1 MSSIVFIH
9 ALSKEATKKLLD
21 KDINTEHLKLTP
33 SDYIVI
39 TDPKITTNEVK
50 HRIEKAVAQNKVIYI
65 TSPAVQKIKARKH
78 IYNLFKDKVTVV
90 RTRIHYEPLHVLKE
104 HPSLKN
110 VPFTEIYKM
119 YVSAQAPMIG
129 TDCDSISISSNGL
142 YEDEINYYSRTT
154 ALRAHNSPHH
164 AETIPEH
171 IEFVTHNVPGHL
183 KTVARF
189 HDLGKYVARQ
199 KSKLSDYDTFIN
211 HENVS
216 AMYALVSRCSPR
228 DVRIIQFHMMAHN
241 LTPALVRRYHLEDIE
256 EDLRIFAKADTEGK
270 ILPENKW
277 SAKPRMIQKDEP
289 QEYRL
294 SELLKHGF

>member
-9 ALSKEATKKLLD
+9 ALSKEATQKLLN
-21 KDINTEHLKLTP
+21 KELFIESTQ
-33 SDYIVI
+33 DYII
-39 TDPKITTNEVK
+39 ISDPKITTNDVK
-50 HRIEKAVAQNKVIYI
+50 YRIEKAVTQNKNIFI

-78 IYNLFKDKVTVV
+78 IYDLFKDKVTTI

-110 VPFTEIYKM
+110 VPFNEIYKM

-171 IEFVTHNVPGHL
+171 IKFVTHNVPGHL

-216 AMYALVSRCSPR
+216 AMYALVSRCNPR

-256 EDLRIFAKADTEGK
+256 EDLRIFAKADSGGK

-289 QEYRL
+289 QEYRV

>member
-1 MSSIVFIH
+1 MASIVFIH
-9 ALSKEATKKLLD
+9 ALSKEATQMLLD
-21 KDINTEHLKLTP
+21 KEISIYNLQN
-33 SDYIVI
+33 YII
-39 TDPKITTNEVK
+39 ISDPKITTNNVK
-50 HRIEKAVAQNKVIYI
+50 HRIEKAISQNKTILI

-78 IYNLFKDKVTVV
+78 LYDLFGKDNLV

-104 HPSLKN
+104 RPSLKN
-110 VPFTEIYKM
+110 VPFNEIYKM

-129 TDCDSISISSNGL
+129 TDCSSVSISSNGL

-154 ALRAHNSPHH
+154 TLRAHNSPHH

-171 IEFVTHNVPGHL
+171 IDFVIHNVPGHL

-199 KSKLSDYDTFIN
+199 KAKLSNYDTFIN

-216 AMYALVSRCSPR
+216 AMYALVNHCSPR
-228 DVRIIQFHMMAHN
+228 NVRIIQFHMMAHN

-256 EDLRIFAKADTEGK
+256 EDLRIFAKADSGAK

-277 SAKPRMIQKDEP
+277 SAKPVVIQKDEP
-289 QEYRL
+289 QEYRV

>member
-1 MSSIVFIH
+1 M
-9 ALSKEATKKLLD
+9 
-21 KDINTEHLKLTP
+21 
-33 SDYIVI
+33 
-39 TDPKITTNEVK
+39 K
-50 HRIEKAVAQNKVIYI
+50 HRIEKAVSQNKTILI

-78 IYNLFKDKVTVV
+78 LYDLFGKDNLV

-110 VPFTEIYKM
+110 VPFNEIYKM

-142 YEDEINYYSRTT
+142 YEDEINHYSRTT

-199 KSKLSDYDTFIN
+199 KAKLSDYDTFIN

-216 AMYALVSRCSPR
+216 AMYALVSHCSPR

-256 EDLRIFAKADTEGK
+256 EDLRIFAKADASAK

-277 SAKPRMIQKDEP
+277 SAKPVVIQKDEP
-289 QEYRL
+289 QKYRV
-294 SELLKHGF
+294 SEFLKHGF

>member
-1 MSSIVFIH
+1 MASIVFIH
-9 ALSKEATKKLLD
+9 ALSKEATQMLLD
-21 KDINTEHLKLTP
+21 KEISIYNLQN
-33 SDYIVI
+33 YII
-39 TDPKITTNEVK
+39 ISDPKITTNDVK
-50 HRIEKAVAQNKVIYI
+50 HRIEKAVSQNKTILI

-78 IYNLFKDKVTVV
+78 LYDLFGKDNLV

-104 HPSLKN
+104 RPSLKN
-110 VPFTEIYKM
+110 VPFNEIYKM

-129 TDCDSISISSNGL
+129 TDCSSVSISSNGL

-171 IEFVTHNVPGHL
+171 IDFVIHNVPGHL

-199 KSKLSDYDTFIN
+199 KAKLSDYDTFIN

-216 AMYALVSRCSPR
+216 AMYALVSHCSPR

-256 EDLRIFAKADTEGK
+256 EDLRIFAKADTGAK

-277 SAKPRMIQKDEP
+277 SAKPVVIQKDEP
-289 QEYRL
+289 QEYRV
-294 SELLKHGF
+294 SEFLKHGF

>member
-9 ALSKEATKKLLD
+9 ALSKEATQKLLN
-21 KDINTEHLKLTP
+21 KELFIESTQ
-33 SDYIVI
+33 DYII
-39 TDPKITTNEVK
+39 ISDPKITTNDVK
-50 HRIEKAVAQNKVIYI
+50 HRIEKAVSQNKTILI

-78 IYNLFKDKVTVV
+78 LYDLFGKDNLV

-104 HPSLKN
+104 RPSLKN
-110 VPFTEIYKM
+110 VPFNEIYKM
-119 YVSAQAPMIG
+119 YVSAQAPLIG
-129 TDCDSISISSNGL
+129 TDCSSVSISSNGL

-164 AETIPEH
+164 TETIPEH
-171 IEFVTHNVPGHL
+171 IDFVIHNVPGHL

-199 KSKLSDYDTFIN
+199 KAKLSNYDTFIN

-216 AMYALVSRCSPR
+216 AMYALVSHCSPR

-256 EDLRIFAKADTEGK
+256 EDLRIFAKADAGAK

-277 SAKPRMIQKDEP
+277 SAKPVVIQKDEP
-289 QEYRL
+289 QEYRV

>member
-9 ALSKEATKKLLD
+9 ALSKEATQKLLN
-21 KDINTEHLKLTP
+21 KELFIESTQ
-33 SDYIVI
+33 DYII
-39 TDPKITTNEVK
+39 ISDPKITTNDVK
-50 HRIEKAVAQNKVIYI
+50 YRIEKAVTQNKNIFI

-78 IYNLFKDKVTVV
+78 IYDLFGKDNLV
-90 RTRIHYEPLHVLKE
+90 RTRIHYEPLHVLKK

-110 VPFTEIYKM
+110 VPFNEIYKM

-164 AETIPEH
+164 AKTIPEH
-171 IEFVTHNVPGHL
+171 IKFVTHNVPGHL

-189 HDLGKYVARQ
+189 HDLGKYVTRQ
-199 KSKLSDYDTFIN
+199 KAKLSDYDTFIH

-216 AMYALVSRCSPR
+216 AMYALAGRLSPD

-256 EDLRIFAKADTEGK
+256 DDLRLFAEVDDGAK
-270 ILPENKW
+270 IAPEKKV
-277 SAKPRMIQKDEP
+277 SAKRVIAKDEP
-289 QEYRL
+289 QNYRV
-294 SELLKHGF
+294 SEFLKHGF

>member
-9 ALSKEATKKLLD
+9 ALSKEATQKLLD
-21 KDINTEHLKLTP
+21 KELFIESTQ
-33 SDYIVI
+33 DYII
-39 TDPKITTNEVK
+39 ISDPKITTNDVK
-50 HRIEKAVAQNKVIYI
+50 HRIEKAVAQNKNVFI

-78 IYNLFKDKVTVV
+78 IYDLFGKDNLV

-104 HPSLKN
+104 HPSLKH
-110 VPFTEIYKM
+110 VPFNEIYKM

-129 TDCDSISISSNGL
+129 TDCDSISISAKGS
-142 YEDEINYYSRTT
+142 YQDEISCYSFTPK
-154 ALRAHNSPHH
+154 LRAHNSPHH

-270 ILPENKW
+270 ILPENQW
-277 SAKPRMIQKDEP
+277 SAKPRVIQKGEP
-289 QEYRL
+289 QEYRV

>member
-1 MSSIVFIH
+1 MASIVFIH
-9 ALSKEATKKLLD
+9 ALSKEATQMLLD
-21 KDINTEHLKLTP
+21 KEISIYNLQN
-33 SDYIVI
+33 YII
-39 TDPKITTNEVK
+39 ISDPKITTNDVK
-50 HRIEKAVAQNKVIYI
+50 HRIEKAVAQNKTIFI
-65 TSPAVQKIKARKH
+65 TSPSVQKIKARKH
-78 IYNLFKDKVTVV
+78 IYDLFGKDNLV

-104 HPSLKN
+104 RPSLKH
-110 VPFTEIYKM
+110 VPFQEIYKM

-129 TDCDSISISSNGL
+129 TDCGSISISSNGL

-189 HDLGKYVARQ
+189 HDLGKYVTRQ

-256 EDLRIFAKADTEGK
+256 EDLRIFAKADAEGK

-277 SAKPRMIQKDEP
+277 SAKPRVIQKDKP
-289 QEYRL
+289 QEYRV

>member
-1 MSSIVFIH
+1 MASIVFIH
-9 ALSKEATKKLLD
+9 ALSKEATQMLLD
-21 KDINTEHLKLTP
+21 KEIFLYNLQN
-33 SDYIVI
+33 YII
-39 TDPKITTNEVK
+39 ISDPKITTNDVK
-50 HRIEKAVAQNKVIYI
+50 HRIEKAVSQNKTILI

-78 IYNLFKDKVTVV
+78 LYDLFGKDNLV

-104 HPSLKN
+104 RPSLKN
-110 VPFTEIYKM
+110 VPFNEIYKM

-129 TDCDSISISSNGL
+129 TDCSSVSISSNGL

-164 AETIPEH
+164 AETIPKH
-171 IEFVTHNVPGHL
+171 IDFVIHNVPGHL

-199 KSKLSDYDTFIN
+199 KAKLSDYDTFIN

-216 AMYALVSRCSPR
+216 AMYALVSHCSPR

-289 QEYRL
+289 QEYRV

>member
-1 MSSIVFIH
+1 MASIVFIH
-9 ALSKEATKKLLD
+9 ALSKEATQMLLD
-21 KDINTEHLKLTP
+21 KEISIYNLQN
-33 SDYIVI
+33 YII
-39 TDPKITTNEVK
+39 ISDPKITTNDVK
-50 HRIEKAVAQNKVIYI
+50 HRIEKAVSQNKTILI

-78 IYNLFKDKVTVV
+78 LYDLFGKDNLI

-104 HPSLKN
+104 RPSLKN
-110 VPFTEIYKM
+110 VPFNEIYKM

-129 TDCDSISISSNGL
+129 TDCSSVSISSNGL

-171 IEFVTHNVPGHL
+171 IDFVIHNVPGHL

-199 KSKLSDYDTFIN
+199 KAKLSNYDTFIN

-216 AMYALVSRCSPR
+216 AMYALVSHCSPR

-256 EDLRIFAKADTEGK
+256 EDLRIFAKADAGGK

-277 SAKPRMIQKDEP
+277 SAKPVVIQKDEP
-289 QEYRL
+289 QEYRV
-294 SELLKHGF
+294 SEFLKHGF

>member
-1 MSSIVFIH
+1 MASIVFIH
-9 ALSKEATKKLLD
+9 ALSKEATQMLLD
-21 KDINTEHLKLTP
+21 KEISIYNLQN
-33 SDYIVI
+33 YII
-39 TDPKITTNEVK
+39 ISDPKITTNDVK
-50 HRIEKAVAQNKVIYI
+50 HRIEKAVSQNKTILI

-78 IYNLFKDKVTVV
+78 LYDLFGKDNLV

-104 HPSLKN
+104 RPSLKN
-110 VPFTEIYKM
+110 VPFNEIYKM
-119 YVSAQAPMIG
+119 YVSAQAPIIG
-129 TDCDSISISSNGL
+129 TDCSSVSISSNGL

-171 IEFVTHNVPGHL
+171 IDFVIHNVPGHL

-199 KSKLSDYDTFIN
+199 KAKLSDYDTFIN

-216 AMYALVSRCSPR
+216 AMYALVSHCSPR
-228 DVRIIQFHMMAHN
+228 DIRIIQFHMMAHN

-256 EDLRIFAKADTEGK
+256 EDLRIFAKADAGAK

-277 SAKPRMIQKDEP
+277 SAKPVVIQKDEP
-289 QEYRL
+289 QKYRV
-294 SELLKHGF
+294 SEFLKHGF

>member
-9 ALSKEATKKLLD
+9 ALSKEATQKLLN
-21 KDINTEHLKLTP
+21 KELFIESTQ
-33 SDYIVI
+33 DYII
-39 TDPKITTNEVK
+39 ISDPKITTNDVK
-50 HRIEKAVAQNKVIYI
+50 HRIEKAVAQNKTIFI

-78 IYNLFKDKVTVV
+78 MYDLFGKDNLV

-110 VPFTEIYKM
+110 VPFQEIYKM

-129 TDCDSISISSNGL
+129 TDCSSVSISSNGL

-171 IEFVTHNVPGHL
+171 IKFVTHNVPGHL

-241 LTPALVRRYHLEDIE
+241 LTPALIRRYHLEDIE
-256 EDLRIFAKADTEGK
+256 EDLRIFAKADAGGK

-277 SAKPRMIQKDEP
+277 SAKPKVIQKDEP
-289 QEYRL
+289 QEYRV
-294 SELLKHGF
+294 SEFLKHGF

>member
-1 MSSIVFIH
+1 
-9 ALSKEATKKLLD
+9 
-21 KDINTEHLKLTP
+21 
-33 SDYIVI
+33 
-39 TDPKITTNEVK
+39 
-50 HRIEKAVAQNKVIYI
+50 
-65 TSPAVQKIKARKH
+65 
-78 IYNLFKDKVTVV
+78 
-90 RTRIHYEPLHVLKE
+90 
-104 HPSLKN
+104 
-110 VPFTEIYKM
+110 M

-171 IEFVTHNVPGHL
+171 IDFVIHNVPGHL

-199 KSKLSDYDTFIN
+199 KAKLSDYDTFIN

-216 AMYALVSRCSPR
+216 AMYALVSHSSPR

-256 EDLRIFAKADTEGK
+256 EDLRIFAKADASAK

-277 SAKPRMIQKDEP
+277 SAKPVVIQKDEP
-289 QEYRL
+289 QKYRV
-294 SELLKHGF
+294 SEFLKHGF

>member
-1 MSSIVFIH
+1 MASIVFIH
-9 ALSKEATKKLLD
+9 ALSKEATQMLLD
-21 KDINTEHLKLTP
+21 KEIFIYNLQN
-33 SDYIVI
+33 YII
-39 TDPKITTNEVK
+39 ISDPKITTNDVK
-50 HRIEKAVAQNKVIYI
+50 HRIEKAVSQNKTILI

-78 IYNLFKDKVTVV
+78 IYDLFGKDNLV

-104 HPSLKN
+104 RPSLKN
-110 VPFTEIYKM
+110 VPFNEIYKM
-119 YVSAQAPMIG
+119 YVSAQAPMVG
-129 TDCDSISISSNGL
+129 TDCSSVSISSNGL

-171 IEFVTHNVPGHL
+171 IDFVIHNVPGYL

-228 DVRIIQFHMMAHN
+228 DVRIIQFHMIAHN

-256 EDLRIFAKADTEGK
+256 EDLRIFAKADTGAK

-277 SAKPRMIQKDEP
+277 SAKPVVIQKDEP
-289 QEYRL
+289 QEYRV

>member
-1 MSSIVFIH
+1 MASIVFIH
-9 ALSKEATKKLLD
+9 ALSKEATQMLLD
-21 KDINTEHLKLTP
+21 KEISIYNLQN
-33 SDYIVI
+33 YII
-39 TDPKITTNEVK
+39 ISDPKITTNDVK
-50 HRIEKAVAQNKVIYI
+50 HRIEKAVSQNKTILI

-78 IYNLFKDKVTVV
+78 LYDLFGKDNLV
-90 RTRIHYEPLHVLKE
+90 RTRIHYEPLHILKE
-104 HPSLKN
+104 RPSLKN
-110 VPFTEIYKM
+110 VPFNEIYKM

-129 TDCDSISISSNGL
+129 TDCSSVSISSNGL

-154 ALRAHNSPHH
+154 ALRAHNSPYH

-171 IEFVTHNVPGHL
+171 IDFVIHNVPGHL

-199 KSKLSDYDTFIN
+199 KAKLSDYDTFIN

-216 AMYALVSRCSPR
+216 AMYALVSHCSPR

-256 EDLRIFAKADTEGK
+256 EDLRIFAKADAGAK

-277 SAKPRMIQKDEP
+277 SAKPVVIQKDEP
-289 QEYRL
+289 QKYRV
-294 SELLKHGF
+294 SEFLKHGF

>member
-1 MSSIVFIH
+1 MASIVFIH
-9 ALSKEATKKLLD
+9 ALSKEATQMLLD
-21 KDINTEHLKLTP
+21 KEIFLYNLQN
-33 SDYIVI
+33 YII
-39 TDPKITTNEVK
+39 ISDPKITTNDVK
-50 HRIEKAVAQNKVIYI
+50 HRIEKAVSQNKTILI
-65 TSPAVQKIKARKH
+65 TSPAVQKIKVRKH
-78 IYNLFKDKVTVV
+78 LYDLFGKDNLV
-90 RTRIHYEPLHVLKE
+90 RTHIHYEPLHVLKE
-104 HPSLKN
+104 RPSLKN
-110 VPFTEIYKM
+110 VPFNEIYKM

-129 TDCDSISISSNGL
+129 TDCSSVSISSNGL

-171 IEFVTHNVPGHL
+171 IDFVIHNVPGYL

-199 KSKLSDYDTFIN
+199 KAKLSNYDTFIN

-216 AMYALVSRCSPR
+216 AMYALVSHCSPR

-256 EDLRIFAKADTEGK
+256 EDLRIFTKADAGAK

-277 SAKPRMIQKDEP
+277 SAKPVVIQKDEP
-289 QEYRL
+289 QKYRV

>member
-9 ALSKEATKKLLD
+9 ALSKEATQKLLNEELF
-21 KDINTEHLKLTP
+21 IESTQ
-33 SDYIVI
+33 DYII
-39 TDPKITTNEVK
+39 ISDPKITTNEVK

-78 IYNLFKDKVTVV
+78 IYNSFKDKVTVV

-216 AMYALVSRCSPR
+216 AMYALMSRCSPR

-256 EDLRIFAKADTEGK
+256 EDLRLFAEADAGAK
-270 ILPENKW
+270 IVPEKKI
-277 SAKPRMIQKDEP
+277 SAKRVIAKDEP
-289 QEYRL
+289 QNYRV
-294 SELLKHGF
+294 SEFLKHGF

>member
-1 MSSIVFIH
+1 MVSIVFIH
-9 ALSKEATKKLLD
+9 ALSKEATQMLLD
-21 KDINTEHLKLTP
+21 KEISIYNLQN
-33 SDYIVI
+33 YII
-39 TDPKITTNEVK
+39 ISDPKITTNDVK
-50 HRIEKAVAQNKVIYI
+50 HRIEKAVSQNKTILI

-78 IYNLFKDKVTVV
+78 LYDLFGKDNLV

-104 HPSLKN
+104 RPSLKN
-110 VPFTEIYKM
+110 VPFNEIYKM

-129 TDCDSISISSNGL
+129 TDCSSVSISSNGL

-171 IEFVTHNVPGHL
+171 IDFVIHNVPGHL

-199 KSKLSDYDTFIN
+199 KAKLSDYDTFIN

-216 AMYALVSRCSPR
+216 AMYALVSHCSPR

-256 EDLRIFAKADTEGK
+256 EDLRIFAKADAGAK

-277 SAKPRMIQKDEP
+277 SAKPVVIQKDEP
-289 QEYRL
+289 QEYCV
-294 SELLKHGF
+294 SEFLKHGF

>member
-1 MSSIVFIH
+1 MASIVFIH
-9 ALSKEATKKLLD
+9 ALSKETTQMLLD
-21 KDINTEHLKLTP
+21 KEISIYNLQN
-33 SDYIVI
+33 YII
-39 TDPKITTNEVK
+39 ISDPKITTNDVK
-50 HRIEKAVAQNKVIYI
+50 HRIEKAVSQNKTILI
-65 TSPAVQKIKARKH
+65 ASPAVQKIKARKH
-78 IYNLFKDKVTVV
+78 LYNLFGKDNLV

-104 HPSLKN
+104 RPSLKN
-110 VPFTEIYKM
+110 VPFNEIYKM
-119 YVSAQAPMIG
+119 YVSAQAPMVG
-129 TDCDSISISSNGL
+129 TDCSSVSISSNGL

-171 IEFVTHNVPGHL
+171 IDFVIHNVPVHL

-199 KSKLSDYDTFIN
+199 KAKLSNYDTFIN

-216 AMYALVSRCSPR
+216 AMYALVSHCSPR

-256 EDLRIFAKADTEGK
+256 EDLRIFAKADAGAK

-277 SAKPRMIQKDEP
+277 SAKPVVIQKDEP
-289 QEYRL
+289 QKYRV
-294 SELLKHGF
+294 SEFLKHGF

>member
-1 MSSIVFIH
+1 MASIVFIH
-9 ALSKEATKKLLD
+9 ALSKEATQMLLD
-21 KDINTEHLKLTP
+21 KEISIYNLQN
-33 SDYIVI
+33 YII
-39 TDPKITTNEVK
+39 ISDPKITTNDVK
-50 HRIEKAVAQNKVIYI
+50 HRIEKAVSQNKTILI

-78 IYNLFKDKVTVV
+78 LYDLFGKDNLV

-104 HPSLKN
+104 RPSLKN
-110 VPFTEIYKM
+110 VPFNEIYKI

-129 TDCDSISISSNGL
+129 TDCSSVSISSNGL

-171 IEFVTHNVPGHL
+171 IEFIIHNVPGHL

-216 AMYALVSRCSPR
+216 AMYALMSHCSPR

-256 EDLRIFAKADTEGK
+256 EDLRIFAKADSGAK

-277 SAKPRMIQKDEP
+277 SAKPVVIQKDEP
-289 QEYRL
+289 QKYRV
-294 SELLKHGF
+294 SEFLKHGF

>member
-1 MSSIVFIH
+1 MASIVFIH
-9 ALSKEATKKLLD
+9 ALSKEATQMLLD
-21 KDINTEHLKLTP
+21 KEISIYNLQN
-33 SDYIVI
+33 YII
-39 TDPKITTNEVK
+39 ISDPKITTNDVK
-50 HRIEKAVAQNKVIYI
+50 HRIEKAVSQNKTILI

-78 IYNLFKDKVTVV
+78 LYDLFGKDNLV

-104 HPSLKN
+104 RPSLKN
-110 VPFTEIYKM
+110 VPFNEIYKM

-129 TDCDSISISSNGL
+129 TDCSSVSISSNGL

-154 ALRAHNSPHH
+154 ALRALNSPHH

-171 IEFVTHNVPGHL
+171 IDFVIHNVPGHL

-199 KSKLSDYDTFIN
+199 KAKLSDYDTFIN

-216 AMYALVSRCSPR
+216 AMYALVSHCSPR

-256 EDLRIFAKADTEGK
+256 EDLRIFAKADTGAK

-277 SAKPRMIQKDEP
+277 SAKPVVIQKDEP
-289 QEYRL
+289 QEYRV
-294 SELLKHGF
+294 SEFLKHGF

>member
-1 MSSIVFIH
+1 MASIVFIH
-9 ALSKEATKKLLD
+9 ALSKEATQMLLD
-21 KDINTEHLKLTP
+21 KEISIYNLQN
-33 SDYIVI
+33 YII
-39 TDPKITTNEVK
+39 ISDPKITTNNVK
-50 HRIEKAVAQNKVIYI
+50 HRIEKAISQNKTILI

-78 IYNLFKDKVTVV
+78 LYDLFGKNNLV

-104 HPSLKN
+104 RPSLKN
-110 VPFTEIYKM
+110 VPFNEIYKM

-129 TDCDSISISSNGL
+129 TDCSSVSISSNGL

-171 IEFVTHNVPGHL
+171 IDFVTHNVPGHL

-211 HENVS
+211 HENIS
-216 AMYALVSRCSPR
+216 AMYALVNHCSPR

-256 EDLRIFAKADTEGK
+256 EDLRIFAKADAGGK

-277 SAKPRMIQKDEP
+277 SAKPKVIQKDEP
-289 QEYRL
+289 QKYRV
-294 SELLKHGF
+294 SEFLKHGF

>member
-1 MSSIVFIH
+1 MASIVFIH
-9 ALSKEATKKLLD
+9 ALSKEATQMLLD
-21 KDINTEHLKLTP
+21 KEISIYNLQN
-33 SDYIVI
+33 YII
-39 TDPKITTNEVK
+39 ISDPKITTNDVK
-50 HRIEKAVAQNKVIYI
+50 HRIEKAVSQNKTILI

-78 IYNLFKDKVTVV
+78 LYDLFGKDNLV

-104 HPSLKN
+104 RPSLKN
-110 VPFTEIYKM
+110 VPFNEIYKM

-129 TDCDSISISSNGL
+129 TDCSSVSISSNGL

-171 IEFVTHNVPGHL
+171 IDFVIHNVPGHL

-216 AMYALVSRCSPR
+216 AMYALVSHCSPR

-256 EDLRIFAKADTEGK
+256 EDLRIFAKADAGAK

-277 SAKPRMIQKDEP
+277 SAKPVVIQKDEP
-289 QEYRL
+289 QEYRV
-294 SELLKHGF
+294 SELLKYGF

>member
-1 MSSIVFIH
+1 MASIVFIH
-9 ALSKEATKKLLD
+9 ALSKEATQMLLD
-21 KDINTEHLKLTP
+21 KEIFLYNLQN
-33 SDYIVI
+33 YII
-39 TDPKITTNEVK
+39 ISDPKITTNDVK
-50 HRIEKAVAQNKVIYI
+50 HRIEKAVSQNKTILI

-78 IYNLFKDKVTVV
+78 LYDLFGKDNLV

-104 HPSLKN
+104 RPSLKN
-110 VPFTEIYKM
+110 VPFNEIYKM

-129 TDCDSISISSNGL
+129 TDCSSISISSNGL

-171 IEFVTHNVPGHL
+171 IDFVIHNVPGHL

-199 KSKLSDYDTFIN
+199 KAKLSNYDTFIN

-216 AMYALVSRCSPR
+216 AMYALVSHCSPR

-256 EDLRIFAKADTEGK
+256 EDLRIFAKADAGAK

-277 SAKPRMIQKDEP
+277 SAKPVVIQKDEP
-289 QEYRL
+289 QKYRV
-294 SELLKHGF
+294 SEFLKHGF

>member
-1 MSSIVFIH
+1 MASIVFIH
-9 ALSKEATKKLLD
+9 ALSKEATQMLLD
-21 KDINTEHLKLTP
+21 KEISVYNLQN
-33 SDYIVI
+33 YII
-39 TDPKITTNEVK
+39 ISDPKITTNDVK
-50 HRIEKAVAQNKVIYI
+50 HRIKKAVSQNKTILI

-78 IYNLFKDKVTVV
+78 LYDLFGKDNLV

-104 HPSLKN
+104 RPSLKN
-110 VPFTEIYKM
+110 VPFNEIYKM
-119 YVSAQAPMIG
+119 YVSAQAPMVG
-129 TDCDSISISSNGL
+129 TDCSSVSISSNGL
-142 YEDEINYYSRTT
+142 YEDEINHYSRTT

-171 IEFVTHNVPGHL
+171 IDFVIHNVPGHL

-199 KSKLSDYDTFIN
+199 KAKLSNYDTFIN

-216 AMYALVSRCSPR
+216 AMYALVSHCSPR

-256 EDLRIFAKADTEGK
+256 EDLRIFAKADAGAK

-277 SAKPRMIQKDEP
+277 SAKPVMIQKDEP
-289 QEYRL
+289 QKYRV
-294 SELLKHGF
+294 SEFLKHGF

>member
-9 ALSKEATKKLLD
+9 ALSKEATQMLLD
-21 KDINTEHLKLTP
+21 KEIFLYNLQN
-33 SDYIVI
+33 YII
-39 TDPKITTNEVK
+39 ISDPKITTNDVK
-50 HRIEKAVAQNKVIYI
+50 HRIEKAVSQNKTILI

-78 IYNLFKDKVTVV
+78 LYDLFGKDNLV

-104 HPSLKN
+104 RPSLKN
-110 VPFTEIYKM
+110 VPFNEIYKM

-129 TDCDSISISSNGL
+129 TDCSSVSISSNGL

-171 IEFVTHNVPGHL
+171 IDFVIHNVPGHL

-256 EDLRIFAKADTEGK
+256 NDLRLFAETDAGAK
-270 ILPENKW
+270 IVPEKKI
-277 SAKPRMIQKDEP
+277 SAKRVIAKDEP
-289 QEYRL
+289 QNYRV
-294 SELLKHGF
+294 SEFLKHGF

>member
-9 ALSKEATKKLLD
+9 ALSKEATQKLLN
-21 KDINTEHLKLTP
+21 KELFIESTQ
-33 SDYIVI
+33 DYII
-39 TDPKITTNEVK
+39 ISDPKITTNDVK
-50 HRIEKAVAQNKVIYI
+50 HRIEKAVAQNKTIFI

-78 IYNLFKDKVTVV
+78 IYDLFGKDNLV

-110 VPFTEIYKM
+110 VPFQEIYKM

-129 TDCDSISISSNGL
+129 TDCSSVSISSNGL

-171 IEFVTHNVPGHL
+171 IKFVTHNVPGHL

-241 LTPALVRRYHLEDIE
+241 LTPALIRRYHLEDIE
-256 EDLRIFAKADTEGK
+256 EDLRIFAKADAEGK

-277 SAKPRMIQKDEP
+277 SAKPKVIQKDEP
-289 QEYRL
+289 QEYRV
-294 SELLKHGF
+294 SEFLKHGF

>member
-1 MSSIVFIH
+1 MASIVFIH
-9 ALSKEATKKLLD
+9 ALSKEATQMLLD
-21 KDINTEHLKLTP
+21 KEIFLYNLQN
-33 SDYIVI
+33 YII
-39 TDPKITTNEVK
+39 ISDPKITTNDVK
-50 HRIEKAVAQNKVIYI
+50 HRIEKAVSQNKTILI
-65 TSPAVQKIKARKH
+65 TSPAVQKIKTRKH
-78 IYNLFKDKVTVV
+78 LYDLFGKDNLV

-104 HPSLKN
+104 RPSLKN
-110 VPFTEIYKM
+110 VPFNEIYKM

-129 TDCDSISISSNGL
+129 TDCSSVSISSNGL
-142 YEDEINYYSRTT
+142 YEDEISYYSRTT

-171 IEFVTHNVPGHL
+171 IDFVIHNVPGHL

-199 KSKLSDYDTFIN
+199 KAKLSDYDTFIN

-216 AMYALVSRCSPR
+216 AMYALVSHCSPR

-256 EDLRIFAKADTEGK
+256 EDLRVFAKADAGAK

-277 SAKPRMIQKDEP
+277 SAKPVVIQKDEP
-289 QEYRL
+289 QKYRV
-294 SELLKHGF
+294 SEFLKHGF

>member
-9 ALSKEATKKLLD
+9 ALSKEGTQKLLN
-21 KDINTEHLKLTP
+21 KELFIESTQ
-33 SDYIVI
+33 DYII
-39 TDPKITTNEVK
+39 ISDPKITTNDVK
-50 HRIEKAVAQNKVIYI
+50 HPIEKAVAQNKNIFI

-78 IYNLFKDKVTVV
+78 IYDLFKDKVTAI

-104 HPSLKN
+104 HLSLKN
-110 VPFTEIYKM
+110 VPFQEIYKM

-129 TDCDSISISSNGL
+129 TDCSSVSISSYGL
-142 YEDEINYYSRTT
+142 YEDEINYYSHTT

-164 AETIPEH
+164 TETIPEH

-199 KSKLSDYDTFIN
+199 KSKLSNYDTFIN

-216 AMYALVSRCSPR
+216 AMYALVSHCSPR

-256 EDLRIFAKADTEGK
+256 DDLRLFAEAEAGAK
-270 ILPENKW
+270 IVPEKKV
-277 SAKPRMIQKDEP
+277 SARRVIAKDEP
-289 QEYRL
+289 QNYRV
-294 SELLKHGF
+294 SEFLKHGF

>member
-1 MSSIVFIH
+1 MASIVFIH
-9 ALSKEATKKLLD
+9 ALSKEATQMLLD
-21 KDINTEHLKLTP
+21 KEISICNLQN
-33 SDYIVI
+33 YII
-39 TDPKITTNEVK
+39 ISDPKITTNDVK
-50 HRIEKAVAQNKVIYI
+50 HRIEKAVSQNKTILI

-78 IYNLFKDKVTVV
+78 LYDLFGKDNLV

-104 HPSLKN
+104 RPSLKN
-110 VPFTEIYKM
+110 VPFQEIYKM

-129 TDCDSISISSNGL
+129 TDCSSVSISSNGL

-171 IEFVTHNVPGHL
+171 IDFVIHNVPGHL

-199 KSKLSDYDTFIN
+199 KAKLSNYDTFIN

-216 AMYALVSRCSPR
+216 AMYALVSHCSPR

-256 EDLRIFAKADTEGK
+256 EDLRIFAKADAGAK

-277 SAKPRMIQKDEP
+277 SAKPVVIQKDEP
-289 QEYRL
+289 QEYRV
-294 SELLKHGF
+294 SEFLKHGF

>member
-1 MSSIVFIH
+1 MASIVFIH
-9 ALSKEATKKLLD
+9 ALSKEATQMLLD
-21 KDINTEHLKLTP
+21 KEIFLYNLQN
-33 SDYIVI
+33 YII
-39 TDPKITTNEVK
+39 ISDPKITTNDVK
-50 HRIEKAVAQNKVIYI
+50 HRIEKAVSQNKTILI

-78 IYNLFKDKVTVV
+78 LYDLFGKDNLV
-90 RTRIHYEPLHVLKE
+90 RTHIHYEPLHVLKE
-104 HPSLKN
+104 RPSLKN
-110 VPFTEIYKM
+110 VPFNEIYKM

-129 TDCDSISISSNGL
+129 TDCSSVSISSNGL

-171 IEFVTHNVPGHL
+171 IDFVIHNVPGYL

-199 KSKLSDYDTFIN
+199 KAKLSNYDTFIN

-216 AMYALVSRCSPR
+216 AMYALVSHCSPR

-256 EDLRIFAKADTEGK
+256 EDLRIFTKADAGAK

-277 SAKPRMIQKDEP
+277 SAKPVVIQKDEP
-289 QEYRL
+289 QKYRV

>member
-9 ALSKEATKKLLD
+9 ALSKEATQKLLN
-21 KDINTEHLKLTP
+21 KELFIESTQ
-33 SDYIVI
+33 DYII
-39 TDPKITTNEVK
+39 ISDPKITTNDVK
-50 HRIEKAVAQNKVIYI
+50 HRIEKAVAQNKNIFI

-78 IYNLFKDKVTVV
+78 IYDLFRKDNLV

-104 HPSLKN
+104 RPSLKHL
-110 VPFTEIYKM
+110 PFQEIYKM

-129 TDCDSISISSNGL
+129 TDCSSVSISSNGL

-171 IEFVTHNVPGHL
+171 IEFVIHNVPGNL

-216 AMYALVSRCSPR
+216 AMYALVSRCSLR

-256 EDLRIFAKADTEGK
+256 EDLRIFAKADSGG
-270 ILPENKW
+270 ISRVNGGY
-277 SAKPRMIQKDEP
+277 PRA
-289 QEYRL
+289 
-294 SELLKHGF
+294 

>member
-1 MSSIVFIH
+1 MASIVFIH
-9 ALSKEATKKLLD
+9 ALSKEATQMLLD
-21 KDINTEHLKLTP
+21 KEISIYNLQN
-33 SDYIVI
+33 YII
-39 TDPKITTNEVK
+39 ISDPKITTNDVK
-50 HRIEKAVAQNKVIYI
+50 HRIEKAVSQNKTILI

-78 IYNLFKDKVTVV
+78 LYDLFGKDNLV

-104 HPSLKN
+104 RPSLKN
-110 VPFTEIYKM
+110 VPFNEIYKM

-129 TDCDSISISSNGL
+129 TDCSSVSISSNGL

-171 IEFVTHNVPGHL
+171 IDFVIHNVPGHL

-199 KSKLSDYDTFIN
+199 KAKLSNYDTFIN

-216 AMYALVSRCSPR
+216 AMYALVSHCSPR

-256 EDLRIFAKADTEGK
+256 EDLRIFAKADSGAK

-277 SAKPRMIQKDEP
+277 SAKPRVIQKDEP
-289 QEYRL
+289 QEYRV
-294 SELLKHGF
+294 SEFLKHGF

>member
-1 MSSIVFIH
+1 M
-9 ALSKEATKKLLD
+9 K
-21 KDINTEHLKLTP
+21 
-33 SDYIVI
+33 Y
-39 TDPKITTNEVK
+39 
-50 HRIEKAVAQNKVIYI
+50 RIEKAVAQNKNIFI

-78 IYNLFKDKVTVV
+78 IYDLFKVVT
-90 RTRIHYEPLHVLKE
+90 
-104 HPSLKN
+104 N
-110 VPFTEIYKM
+110 
-119 YVSAQAPMIG
+119 
-129 TDCDSISISSNGL
+129 
-142 YEDEINYYSRTT
+142 
-154 ALRAHNSPHH
+154 
-164 AETIPEH
+164 
-171 IEFVTHNVPGHL
+171 NVPGHL

-199 KSKLSDYDTFIN
+199 KSKLSNYDTFIN

-216 AMYALVSRCSPR
+216 AMYALVNRCSPR

-277 SAKPRMIQKDEP
+277 SAKPKVIQKDEP